1 MVEQS
6 PFPGEAAVVKKVLVV
21 CPVTLITVC
30 HDFSFVGRDIDVEL
44 EKRVS

>member
-21 CPVTLITVC
+21 CPVTLITVYPNS
-30 HDFSFVGRDIDVEL
+30 SFLG
-44 EKRVS
+44 KC